1 MVIGPASRVDM
12 SAPVTSQT
20 TSQDWGQ
27 NDRQVVSA
35 VLWLNQAEWLGQDRE
50 LTYKRDPKTGKPV
63 IQILDR
69 QTGDIVDQIP
79 PESILRLVSELQVE
93 LNAKDEQEQ

>member
-1 MVIGPASRVDM
+1 MEIGPANRVDM

-20 TSQDWGQ
+20 ASQDLLQ

-35 VLWLNQAEWLGQDRE
+35 VQWLNQAEWLGQDKE
-50 LTYKRDPKTGKPV
+50 LAYKRDQKTGKLV
-63 IQILDR
+63 IQIRER

-79 PESILRLVSELQVE
+79 PESVLRLVSELQAE
-93 LNAKDEQEQ
+93 LRAKDE